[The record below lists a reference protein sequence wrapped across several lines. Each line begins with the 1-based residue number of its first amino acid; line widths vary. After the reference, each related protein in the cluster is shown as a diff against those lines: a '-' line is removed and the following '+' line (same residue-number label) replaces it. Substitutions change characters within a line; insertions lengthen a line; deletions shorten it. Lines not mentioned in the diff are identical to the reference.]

1 MIDAR
6 RINRRGVLAAG
17 SGLALAAAAGPVW
30 AGAKD
35 ADARL
40 DAMLDAQLQAW
51 LDRAPE
57 LVTGLGLDVGARA
70 AQRFKLADR
79 SQAAAVAGRDKAA
92 ADLAAVRAVDP
103 ASLSPE
109 ARLSRDIAVFQLECT
124 AAYRAFP
131 FHKSEGWREGPYIVS
146 QIGGVYSMTPDFL
159 DAQHPVKT
167 AQDVD
172 AALSRMAAFA
182 KALDQDTD
190 RAEANAAAGIVPPDF
205 LLDGALAQLKALRDG
220 QAKDKAMIR
229 SLTRRAR
236 EQGLDDPEAAA
247 VALFEGPIRQA
258 LTRQIAA
265 LERHR
270 ARAVHDAG
278 IGSRLPDPEAY
289 YALNLKTYTTTAYS
303 ADEIHRIGRDQVAE
317 LTGRLDG
324 LLKAQGYTKGTV
336 GERVAALNREPR
348 FLFGNTDAGRAELLA
363 YLETE
368 MARVRARMP
377 EVFATVPRGGFEI
390 RRIPVEIEGGA
401 PGGYASAGSL
411 DGTRPGIY
419 YINLK
424 DTADWPRW
432 SLKTLTYHEAAPGHL
447 FQGALARE
455 AGDLPLYRR
464 LTGFS
469 AYSEGWGLYA
479 ERLADEMGF
488 YDDDPFGRIG
498 YLQSF
503 LFRAARLVVD
513 TGLHAKGWSREE
525 AIRYMIATAAEPE
538 NRAAREI
545 ERYCAAPGQA
555 CAYKL
560 GEIEIARLRAE
571 AERRPGFSLKTFHD
585 RVVMSGPMPM
595 TVLASHLTA
604 ST

>member
-1 MIDAR
+1 MIDAN
-6 RINRRGVLAAG
+6 RINRRGLLAAG
-17 SGLALAAAAGPVW
+17 AGLALAGAAPGSAR
-30 AGAKD
+30 ADASAASA

-40 DAMLDAQLQAW
+40 DALLDAQLQAR
-51 LDRAPE
+51 LDLDHE
-57 LVTGLGLDVGARA
+57 GVTGLGLDVGARA
-70 AQRFKLADR
+70 AQRFKLADA
-79 SQAAAVAGRDKAA
+79 SQAAADAA
-92 ADLAAVRAVDP
+92 WAQAARDLAAVRAIDP
-103 ASLSPE
+103 ASLSAE
-109 ARLSRDIAVFQLECT
+109 ARLSRDIAVFQLEC
-124 AAYRAFP
+124 AAGYRAFP
-131 FHKSEGWREGPYIVS
+131 FHKSESWRESPYIVS
-146 QIGGVYSMTPDFL
+146 QIGGVYSTTPDFL
-159 DAQHPVKT
+159 DSQHPMKT

-172 AALSRMAAFA
+172 AALSRLAAFA
-182 KALDQDTD
+182 TVLDQDTD
-190 RAEANAAAGIVPPDF
+190 RAEANAARGIVPPDF

-220 QAKDKAMIR
+220 RAEDKAMIR

-236 EQGLDDPEAAA
+236 EQGLADPEAAA
-247 VALFEGPIRQA
+247 VALFEGPVRRA
-258 LTRQIAA
+258 LTRQIDT

-270 ARAVHDAG
+270 AGAVHDAG

-324 LLKAQGYTKGTV
+324 LLKAQGYTQGSV
-336 GERVAALNREPR
+336 GARVAALNREPR
-348 FLFGNTDAGRAELLA
+348 FLFANTDAGRAELLA

-411 DGTRPGIY
+411 DGTRPGVY

-432 SLKTLTYHEAAPGHL
+432 GLKTLTYHEAAPGHL

-455 AGDLPLYRR
+455 AGELPLYRR
-464 LTGFS
+464 LAGFS

-525 AIRYMIATAAEPE
+525 AIRYMTATAAEPE

-571 AERRPGFSLKTFHD
+571 AERRPGFSLKAFHD

-595 TVLASHLTA
+595 TVLAGRL
-604 ST
+604 

>member
-1 MIDAR
+1 MIDAD
-6 RINRRGVLAAG
+6 RINRRGLLAAG
-17 SGLALAAAAGPVW
+17 AGLALAGAAPGP
-30 AGAKD
+30 ARAD
-35 ADARL
+35 ASAASAADARL
-40 DAMLDAQLQAW
+40 DALLDAQLQAR
-51 LDRAPE
+51 LDLDHE
-57 LVTGLGLDVGARA
+57 GVTGLGLDVGARA
-70 AQRFKLADR
+70 AQRFKLADA
-79 SQAAAVAGRDKAA
+79 SQAAADAA
-92 ADLAAVRAVDP
+92 WAQAARDLAAVRAIDP
-103 ASLSPE
+103 ASLSAE
-109 ARLSRDIAVFQLECT
+109 ARLSRDIAVFQLEC
-124 AAYRAFP
+124 AAGYRAFP
-131 FHKSEGWREGPYIVS
+131 FHKSESWRESPYIVS
-146 QIGGVYSMTPDFL
+146 QIGGVYSTTPDFL
-159 DAQHPVKT
+159 DSQHPVKT

-172 AALSRMAAFA
+172 AALSRLAAFA
-182 KALDQDTD
+182 TVLDQDTH
-190 RAEANAAAGIVPPDF
+190 RAEANAARGIVPPDF

-220 QAKDKAMIR
+220 RAEDKAMIR
-229 SLTRRAR
+229 SLTRRGR
-236 EQGLDDPEAAA
+236 EQGLADPEAAA
-247 VALFEGPIRQA
+247 VALFEGPVRRA
-258 LTRQIAA
+258 LTRQIDT

-270 ARAVHDAG
+270 AGAVHDAG
-278 IGSRLPDPEAY
+278 IGSRLPEPEAY

-324 LLKAQGYTKGTV
+324 LLKAQGYTQGAV
-336 GERVAALNREPR
+336 GARVAALNREPR
-348 FLFGNTDAGRAELLA
+348 FLFANTDAGRAELLA

-432 SLKTLTYHEAAPGHL
+432 GLKTLTYHEAAPGHL

-455 AGDLPLYRR
+455 AGELPLYRR
-464 LTGFS
+464 LAGFS

-525 AIRYMIATAAEPE
+525 AIRYMTATAAEPE

-571 AERRPGFSLKTFHD
+571 AERRPGFSLKAFHD

-595 TVLASHLTA
+595 TVLAGRL
-604 ST
+604 

>member
-1 MIDAR
+1 MDR
-6 RINRRGVLAAG
+6 NCMNRRAVLATG
-17 SGLALAAAAGPVW
+17 SGLALAAAAGGAAW
-30 AGAKD
+30 ARD
-35 ADARL
+35 AAGGDAGL
-40 DAMLDAQLQAW
+40 DNLLNAQLQAR
-51 LDRAPE
+51 LDQTPE
-57 LVTGLGLDVGARA
+57 SVTGLGLDVGARA

-79 SQAAAVAGRDKAA
+79 SQAAAIAVRDKAA
-92 ADLAAVRAVDP
+92 ADLTAVRAVDP
-103 ASLSPE
+103 STLSDE
-109 ARLSRDIAVFQLECT
+109 GRLSRDIALFQLECV
-124 AAYRAFP
+124 AGYRAFP
-131 FHKSEGWREGPYIVS
+131 FHKSEGWRESPYIVT
-146 QIGGVYSMTPDFL
+146 QIGGVYAMTPDFL
-159 DAQHPVKT
+159 DSQHPVKT
-167 AQDVD
+167 ADDVD
-172 AALSRMAAFA
+172 AALSRLSAFA
-182 KALDQDTD
+182 VALDQETE
-190 RAEANAAAGIVPPDF
+190 RAEANAAIGIVPPDF
-205 LLDGALAQLKALRDG
+205 LLDGALTQLKALRDG
-220 QAKDKAMIR
+220 DAKDKAMIR

-236 EQGLDDPEAAA
+236 EQGLKDPEATA
-247 VALFEGPIRQA
+247 VAVFEGPVREA
-258 LTRQIAA
+258 LTRQITS
-265 LERHR
+265 LEAHR

-278 IGSRLPDPEAY
+278 ISSRLSDPEAY
-289 YALNLKTYTTTAYS
+289 YGLNLKTYTTTAYS

-317 LTGRLDG
+317 LTGRLDV
-324 LLKAQGYTKGTV
+324 LLKAQGYTHGTV
-336 GERVAALNREPR
+336 GERVSALNREAR
-348 FLFGNTDAGRAELLA
+348 FLFPNTDAGRAELLA

-377 EVFATVPRGGFEI
+377 EVFATLPRGGFEI

-401 PGGYASAGSL
+401 PGGYASGGSL
-411 DGTRPGIY
+411 DGSRPGVY

-455 AGDLPLYRR
+455 AGELPLYRR

-525 AIRYMIATAAEPE
+525 AIRYMTATAAEPE
-538 NRAAREI
+538 NRAEREI

-571 AERRPGFSLKTFHD
+571 AERRPDFSLKDFHD
-585 RVVMSGPMPM
+585 RVVMAGPMPM
-595 TVLASHLTA
+595 SVLATRI
-604 ST
+604 

>member
-6 RINRRGVLAAG
+6 RMNRRGVLAAG

-70 AQRFKLADR
+70 AQRFKLADA
-79 SQAAAVAGRDKAA
+79 SQAAADAA
-92 ADLAAVRAVDP
+92 WAQAARDLAAVRAIDP
-103 ASLSPE
+103 ASLSAE
-109 ARLSRDIAVFQLECT
+109 ARLSRDIAVFQLEC
-124 AAYRAFP
+124 AAGYRAFP
-131 FHKSEGWREGPYIVS
+131 FHKSESWRESPYIVS
-146 QIGGVYSMTPDFL
+146 QIGGVYSTAPDFL
-159 DAQHPVKT
+159 DSQHPVKT

-172 AALSRMAAFA
+172 AALSRLAAFA
-182 KALDQDTD
+182 TVLDQDTD
-190 RAEANAAAGIVPPDF
+190 RAEANAARGIVPPDF

-220 QAKDKAMIR
+220 RAEDKAMIR

-236 EQGLDDPEAAA
+236 EQGLADPEAAA
-247 VALFEGPIRQA
+247 VALFEGPVRRA
-258 LTRQIAA
+258 LTRQIDT

-324 LLKAQGYTKGTV
+324 LLKAQGYTQGSV
-336 GERVAALNREPR
+336 GARVAALNREPR
-348 FLFGNTDAGRAELLA
+348 FLFANTDAGRAELLA

-411 DGTRPGIY
+411 DGTRPGVY

-432 SLKTLTYHEAAPGHL
+432 GLKTLTYHEAAPGHL

-455 AGDLPLYRR
+455 AGELPLYRR
-464 LTGFS
+464 LAGFS

-525 AIRYMIATAAEPE
+525 AIRYMTATAAEPE

>member
-1 MIDAR
+1 MIDTNH
-6 RINRRGVLAAG
+6 INRRGLLAAG
-17 SGLALAAAAGPVW
+17 AGLTL
-30 AGAKD
+30 AGAAFGPARAD
-35 ADARL
+35 ASAASVADARL
-40 DAMLDAQLQAW
+40 DALLDAQLQAR
-51 LDRAPE
+51 LDLDHE
-57 LVTGLGLDVGARA
+57 GVTGLGLDVGARA
-70 AQRFKLADR
+70 AQRFKLADA
-79 SQAAAVAGRDKAA
+79 SQAAADAAWAQAARD
-92 ADLAAVRAVDP
+92 LVAVRAIDP
-103 ASLSPE
+103 ASLSVE
-109 ARLSRDIAVFQLECT
+109 ARLSRDIAVFQLEC
-124 AAYRAFP
+124 AAGYRAFP
-131 FHKSEGWREGPYIVS
+131 FHKSESWRESPYIVS
-146 QIGGVYSMTPDFL
+146 QIGGVYSTTPDFL
-159 DAQHPVKT
+159 DSQHPVNT

-172 AALSRMAAFA
+172 AALSRLAAFA
-182 KALDQDTD
+182 TVLDQDTD
-190 RAEANAAAGIVPPDF
+190 RAEGNAALGIVPPDF

-220 QAKDKAMIR
+220 RAEDKAMIR

-236 EQGLDDPEAAA
+236 EQGLTDPEAAA
-247 VALFEGPIRQA
+247 VALFEGPVRRA
-258 LTRQIAA
+258 LTRQIDT

-270 ARAVHDAG
+270 AGAVHDAG

-324 LLKAQGYTKGTV
+324 LLKAQGYTQGSV
-336 GERVAALNREPR
+336 GARVAALNREPR
-348 FLFGNTDAGRAELLA
+348 FLFANTDAGRAELLA
-363 YLETE
+363 FLETE
-368 MARVRARMP
+368 MVRVRARMP
-377 EVFATVPRGGFEI
+377 EVFVTVPRGGFEI

-411 DGTRPGIY
+411 DGTRPGVY

-432 SLKTLTYHEAAPGHL
+432 GLKTLTYHEAAPGHL

-455 AGDLPLYRR
+455 AGELPLYRR
-464 LTGFS
+464 LAGFS

-525 AIRYMIATAAEPE
+525 AIRYMTATAAEPE

-571 AERRPGFSLKTFHD
+571 AERRPGFSLKDFHD
-585 RVVMSGPMPM
+585 RIVMSGPMPM
-595 TVLASHLTA
+595 TVLAGRL
-604 ST
+604 

>member
-6 RINRRGVLAAG
+6 RMNRRGVLAAG

-40 DAMLDAQLQAW
+40 DALLDAQLQAW

-131 FHKSEGWREGPYIVS
+131 FHKSEGWRESPYIVS

-182 KALDQDTD
+182 KALDQDTE
-190 RAEANAAAGIVPPDF
+190 RAEANAAVGIVPPDF

-258 LTRQIAA
+258 LTRQVAA

-324 LLKAQGYTKGTV
+324 LLKAQGLHQGH
-336 GERVAALNREPR
+336 GGRAGRRPEPRAALSLRQY
-348 FLFGNTDAGRAELLA
+348 GR
-363 YLETE
+363 
-368 MARVRARMP
+368 RARR
-377 EVFATVPRGGFEI
+377 ASGLSGNRD
-390 RRIPVEIEGGA
+390 GA
-401 PGGYASAGSL
+401 GPGPHARSV
-411 DGTRPGIY
+411 RHR
-419 YINLK
+419 
-424 DTADWPRW
+424 TA
-432 SLKTLTYHEAAPGHL
+432 
-447 FQGALARE
+447 
-455 AGDLPLYRR
+455 RR
-464 LTGFS
+464 L
-469 AYSEGWGLYA
+469 
-479 ERLADEMGF
+479 
-488 YDDDPFGRIG
+488 
-498 YLQSF
+498 
-503 LFRAARLVVD
+503 
-513 TGLHAKGWSREE
+513 
-525 AIRYMIATAAEPE
+525 
-538 NRAAREI
+538 
-545 ERYCAAPGQA
+545 
-555 CAYKL
+555 
-560 GEIEIARLRAE
+560 
-571 AERRPGFSLKTFHD
+571 
-585 RVVMSGPMPM
+585 
-595 TVLASHLTA
+595 
-604 ST
+604 

>member
-1 MIDAR
+1 MIDMTR
-6 RINRRGVLAAG
+6 MNRRGMLAAG
-17 SGLALAAAAGPVW
+17 SGLALAAASGPAW
-30 AGAKD
+30 AETSTA
-35 ADARL
+35 
-40 DAMLDAQLQAW
+40 DAQLDALLDGQLQAG

-57 LVTGLGLDVGARA
+57 VVTGLGLDVGARA

-79 SQAAAVAGRDKAA
+79 SQSAATAARDKAA

-103 ASLSPE
+103 APLSAE
-109 ARLSRDIAVFQLECT
+109 ARLSWEIALFQLECS
-124 AAYRAFP
+124 AGYRAFP
-131 FHKSEGWREGPYIVS
+131 FHKSESWRESPYIVS
-146 QIGGVYSMTPDFL
+146 QIGGVYSTTPDFL

-167 AQDVD
+167 AEDVD
-172 AALSRMAAFA
+172 AALSRMAAFSR
-182 KALDQDTD
+182 ALDQDTD
-190 RAEANAAAGIVPPDF
+190 RAEANASSGIVPPDF

-220 QAKDKAMIR
+220 QARDKAMIR
-229 SLTRRAR
+229 SLTRRAH
-236 EQGLDDPEAAA
+236 EQGLEDPEAAA

-258 LTRQIAA
+258 LTRQISA

-324 LLKAQGYTKGTV
+324 LLKAQGYTRGTV
-336 GERVAALNREPR
+336 GARVAALNREPR
-348 FLFGNTDAGRAELLA
+348 FLFANTDAGRAELLA
-363 YLETE
+363 YLEAE
-368 MARVRARMP
+368 MAKVRARMP

-401 PGGYASAGSL
+401 PGGYASGGSL
-411 DGTRPGIY
+411 DGSRPGIY

-432 SLKTLTYHEAAPGHL
+432 GLKTLTYHEAAPGHL

-538 NRAAREI
+538 NRAEREI

-560 GEIEIARLRAE
+560 GEIEIARLRTE
-571 AERRPGFSLKTFHD
+571 AERRPGFSLKAFHD

-595 TVLASHLTA
+595 TVLASRI
-604 ST
+604 

>member
-6 RINRRGVLAAG
+6 RMNRRGVLAAG

-220 QAKDKAMIR
+220 QARDKAMIR

-348 FLFGNTDAGRAELLA
+348 FLFANTDAGRAELLA

-432 SLKTLTYHEAAPGHL
+432 GLKTLTYHEAAPGHL

-488 YDDDPFGRIG
+488 YDDDPIGRIG

-595 TVLASHLTA
+595 TVLASHLNA

>member
-1 MIDAR
+1 MDMTR
-6 RINRRGVLAAG
+6 MNRRGVLAAG
-17 SGLALAAAAGPVW
+17 SGLALATGAGPVW
-30 AGAKD
+30 AAEGSA
-35 ADARL
+35 
-40 DAMLDAQLQAW
+40 DAQLDALLNRQLQAG

-57 LVTGLGLDVGARA
+57 VVTGLGLDVGARA

-79 SQAAAVAGRDKAA
+79 SQAAVTAAWDKAA

-103 ASLSPE
+103 APLSPE
-109 ARLSRDIAVFQLECT
+109 ARLSRDIALFQLECV
-124 AAYRAFP
+124 AGYRAFP
-131 FHKSEGWREGPYIVS
+131 FHKSESWRESPYIVS

-190 RAEANAAAGIVPPDF
+190 RAEANASGGIIPPDF
-205 LLDGALAQLKALRDG
+205 LLDGALTQLKALRDG
-220 QAKDKAMIR
+220 QARDKAMIR
-229 SLTRRAR
+229 SVTRRAR

-258 LTRQIAA
+258 LTRQITA

-289 YALNLKTYTTTAYS
+289 YAQNLKTYTTTAYS

-317 LTGRLDG
+317 LTSRLDG
-324 LLKAQGYTKGTV
+324 LLKAQGYTGGTV
-336 GERVAALNREPR
+336 GDRVAALNREPR
-348 FLFGNTDAGRAELLA
+348 FLFANTDAGRAELLA
-363 YLETE
+363 YLEAE
-368 MARVRARMP
+368 MAKVRARMP

-390 RRIPVEIEGGA
+390 RRIPVEIESGA
-401 PGGYASAGSL
+401 PGGYASGGSL

-432 SLKTLTYHEAAPGHL
+432 GLKTLTYHEAAPGHL

-525 AIRYMIATAAEPE
+525 AIRYMIATAAEPV
-538 NRAAREI
+538 NRAEREI

-571 AERRPGFSLKTFHD
+571 AERRPGFSLKAFHD

-595 TVLASHLTA
+595 TVLASRI
-604 ST
+604 

>member
-1 MIDAR
+1 
-6 RINRRGVLAAG
+6 
-17 SGLALAAAAGPVW
+17 
-30 AGAKD
+30 
-35 ADARL
+35 
-40 DAMLDAQLQAW
+40 
-51 LDRAPE
+51 
-57 LVTGLGLDVGARA
+57 
-70 AQRFKLADR
+70 
-79 SQAAAVAGRDKAA
+79 
-92 ADLAAVRAVDP
+92 
-103 ASLSPE
+103 
-109 ARLSRDIAVFQLECT
+109 
-124 AAYRAFP
+124 
-131 FHKSEGWREGPYIVS
+131 
-146 QIGGVYSMTPDFL
+146 
-159 DAQHPVKT
+159 
-167 AQDVD
+167 
-172 AALSRMAAFA
+172 
-182 KALDQDTD
+182 
-190 RAEANAAAGIVPPDF
+190 
-205 LLDGALAQLKALRDG
+205 G
-220 QAKDKAMIR
+220 QARDKAMIR
-229 SLTRRAR
+229 SLTRRAH
-236 EQGLDDPEAAA
+236 EQGLEDPEAAA

-258 LTRQIAA
+258 LTRQISA

-324 LLKAQGYTKGTV
+324 LLKAQGYTRGTV
-336 GERVAALNREPR
+336 GARVAALNREPR
-348 FLFGNTDAGRAELLA
+348 FLFANTDAGRAELLA
-363 YLETE
+363 YLEAE
-368 MARVRARMP
+368 MAMVRARMP

-401 PGGYASAGSL
+401 PGGYASGGSL
-411 DGTRPGIY
+411 DGSRPGIY

-538 NRAAREI
+538 NRAEREI

-560 GEIEIARLRAE
+560 GEIEIARLRTE
-571 AERRPGFSLKTFHD
+571 AERRPGFSLKAFHD

-595 TVLASHLTA
+595 TVLASRI
-604 ST
+604 

>member
-1 MIDAR
+1 MIHMT
-6 RINRRGVLAAG
+6 RINRRGMLAAG
-17 SGLALAAAAGPVW
+17 SGLALAAASGPAW
-30 AGAKD
+30 AETSTA
-35 ADARL
+35 
-40 DAMLDAQLQAW
+40 DAQLDALLDGQLQAG

-57 LVTGLGLDVGARA
+57 VVTGLGLDVGARA

-79 SQAAAVAGRDKAA
+79 SQSAATAARDKAA

-103 ASLSPE
+103 TPLSAE
-109 ARLSRDIAVFQLECT
+109 ARLSREIALFQLECS
-124 AAYRAFP
+124 AGYRAFP
-131 FHKSEGWREGPYIVS
+131 FHKSESWRESPYIVS
-146 QIGGVYSMTPDFL
+146 QIGGVYSTTPDFL

-167 AQDVD
+167 AEDVD
-172 AALSRMAAFA
+172 AALSRMAAFSR
-182 KALDQDTD
+182 ALDQDTD
-190 RAEANAAAGIVPPDF
+190 RAEANASSGIVPPDF
-205 LLDGALAQLKALRDG
+205 LLDGALAQLKALREG
-220 QAKDKAMIR
+220 QARDKAMIR
-229 SLTRRAR
+229 SLTRRAH
-236 EQGLDDPEAAA
+236 EQGLEDPEAAA
-247 VALFEGPIRQA
+247 VALFGGPIRQA
-258 LTRQIAA
+258 LTRQISA

-324 LLKAQGYTKGTV
+324 LLKAQGYTRGTV
-336 GERVAALNREPR
+336 GARVAALNREPR
-348 FLFGNTDAGRAELLA
+348 FLFANTDAGRAELLA
-363 YLETE
+363 YLEAE
-368 MARVRARMP
+368 MAKVRARMP

-401 PGGYASAGSL
+401 PGGYASGGSL
-411 DGTRPGIY
+411 DGSRPGIY

-538 NRAAREI
+538 NRAEREI

-560 GEIEIARLRAE
+560 GEIEIARLRTE
-571 AERRPGFSLKTFHD
+571 AERRPGFSLKAFHD

-595 TVLASHLTA
+595 TVLASRI
-604 ST
+604 

>member
-1 MIDAR
+1 MIDTNP
-6 RINRRGVLAAG
+6 INRRGLLAAG
-17 SGLALAAAAGPVW
+17 AGLAMAGVAAAPVR
-30 AGAKD
+30 AGAAVASA

-40 DAMLDAQLQAW
+40 DALLDAQLQAR
-51 LDRAPE
+51 LDLDHE
-57 LVTGLGLDVGARA
+57 GVTGLGLDVDTRA
-70 AQRFKLADR
+70 AQRFKLADC
-79 SQAAAVAGRDKAA
+79 SQAAAEAA
-92 ADLAAVRAVDP
+92 WAQAARDLAAVRAIDL
-103 ASLSPE
+103 ATLSAE
-109 ARLSRDIAVFQLECT
+109 ARLSRDIAVFQLEC
-124 AAYRAFP
+124 AAGYQAFP
-131 FHKSEGWREGPYIVS
+131 FHKSESWRESPYIVS
-146 QIGGVYSMTPDFL
+146 QIGGVYSTTPDFL
-159 DAQHPVKT
+159 DSQHPVK
-167 AQDVD
+167 APQDVD
-172 AALSRMAAFA
+172 AALSRLAAFA
-182 KALDQDTD
+182 TALDQDTD

-220 QAKDKAMIR
+220 RGEDKAMIR

-247 VALFEGPIRQA
+247 VALFEGPVRRA
-258 LTRQIAA
+258 LTRQIDA

-278 IGSRLPDPEAY
+278 IGSRLTDPEAY
-289 YALNLKTYTTTAYS
+289 YALNLKTYTTTAYT
-303 ADEIHRIGRDQVAE
+303 ADDIHRIGREQVAE

-324 LLKAQGYTKGTV
+324 LLKAQGYTRGTV
-336 GERVAALNREPR
+336 GERIAALNREPR
-348 FLFGNTDAGRAELLA
+348 FLFANTDAGRAELLA
-363 YLETE
+363 YLEAE
-368 MARVRARMP
+368 MAKVRARMP

-401 PGGYASAGSL
+401 PGGYASGGSL
-411 DGTRPGIY
+411 DGTRPGVY

-432 SLKTLTYHEAAPGHL
+432 GLKTLTYHEAAPGHL

-455 AGDLPLYRR
+455 AGELPLYRR
-464 LTGFS
+464 LAGFS

-513 TGLHAKGWSREE
+513 TGLHAKSWSREE
-525 AIRYMIATAAEPE
+525 AIRYMTATAAEPE
-538 NRAAREI
+538 NRATREI

-571 AERRPGFSLKTFHD
+571 AERRPGFSLKGFHD

-595 TVLASHLTA
+595 TVLARRL
-604 ST
+604 